1 MSKPG
6 AKELAQRELQ
16 AKKLSRAHEMML
28 EDGCPPKCLRTGS
41 APKIKDHRKRDDG
54 VTLAPPLAVQKALA
68 AEFADDKT
76 ETTTA
81 PAVPAAEQQ
90 ERTMMTKTKKK
101 QATKKTAKPKKS
113 AKSSKPKTASA
124 LKEKNGGVR
133 PGSKTEIVAGLLKR
147 PEGCTTADILAA
159 TKWPAVSVPAM
170 AKAAGLTL
178 AKEKNKGEPTRYRG
192 A

>member
-1 MSKPG
+1 
-6 AKELAQRELQ
+6 
-16 AKKLSRAHEMML
+16 
-28 EDGCPPKCLRTGS
+28 
-41 APKIKDHRKRDDG
+41 
-54 VTLAPPLAVQKALA
+54 
-68 AEFADDKT
+68 
-76 ETTTA
+76 
-81 PAVPAAEQQ
+81 
-90 ERTMMTKTKKK
+90 MMTKTKKK